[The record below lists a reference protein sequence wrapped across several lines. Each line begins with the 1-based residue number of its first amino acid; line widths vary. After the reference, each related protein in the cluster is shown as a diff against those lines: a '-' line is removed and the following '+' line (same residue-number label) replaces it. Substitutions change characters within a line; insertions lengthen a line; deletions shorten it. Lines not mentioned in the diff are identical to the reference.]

1 MSKGAATWKRVKF
14 GEVVRL
20 NKETCKDPAS
30 AGIERVIGLE
40 HLEPGDLRVRS
51 WGDVADGTT
60 FTNRVRPGQLLFGKR
75 RAYQRK
81 VAVVEF
87 DAICSGDIYVF
98 ESANPSN
105 LLPELLPFICQTDS
119 FFEHAVGTS
128 AGSLSQRTNW
138 SSLAEYE
145 FALPPLE
152 EQYRLAELL
161 HGGNDTVEC
170 SRALVR
176 AAHAARVALREWL
189 INQSVSPTKAVG
201 ELCEMQNGR
210 PFPSSDYGKSG
221 VRLLRPAN
229 LAPDGRLDWR
239 PERTVFMPDAYLEAA
254 SGHVVSRGDVVINLT
269 AQSLDDGFMGRVC
282 FVRGQEK
289 SFLNQRIGRFV
300 RFRDGVVPEYLFRV
314 LQGARFQA
322 HAIAMCE
329 GTKVKHM
336 FWRHIEVFRFA
347 LPPEDQQRRA
357 CEQMLAMDV
366 AFNAAA
372 KRSEEAG
379 RLASDAVNRA
389 LVRGA
394 S

>member
-1 MSKGAATWKRVKF
+1 
-14 GEVVRL
+14 
-20 NKETCKDPAS
+20 
-30 AGIERVIGLE
+30 
-40 HLEPGDLRVRS
+40 
-51 WGDVADGTT
+51 
-60 FTNRVRPGQLLFGKR
+60 
-75 RAYQRK
+75 
-81 VAVVEF
+81 
-87 DAICSGDIYVF
+87 
-98 ESANPSN
+98 
-105 LLPELLPFICQTDS
+105 
-119 FFEHAVGTS
+119 
-128 AGSLSQRTNW
+128 
-138 SSLAEYE
+138 
-145 FALPPLE
+145 
-152 EQYRLAELL
+152 
-161 HGGNDTVEC
+161 
-170 SRALVR
+170 
-176 AAHAARVALREWL
+176 
-189 INQSVSPTKAVG
+189 
-201 ELCEMQNGR
+201 
-210 PFPSSDYGKSG
+210 
-221 VRLLRPAN
+221 
-229 LAPDGRLDWR
+229 
-239 PERTVFMPDAYLEAA
+239 MPDAYLEAA